1 MNYEI
6 RRETEFGCTIY
17 SVYNTETNIRVNYF
31 ADKKKAH
38 EFITRNT
45 YARKNADCGLLG

>member
-17 SVYNTETNIRVNYF
+17 SVYNTETNVYKEKNGEY
-31 ADKKKAH
+31 KLYS
-38 EFITRNT
+38 T
-45 YARKNADCGLLG
+45 YQ